1 LEAITLETIKHNET
15 VKAFIIQA
23 DAQLEVLGFTEHG
36 FRHASIVS
44 SISANILN
52 KLNYPKREAE
62 LAAIAGFMHDLGNV
76 VSRHNHPQIGAVI
89 GWQILRELKME
100 AGEIAKIEGAI
111 GNHEET
117 EGDVVSIIS
126 AAQIIADKSD
136 VHKSR
141 VRNPNTLAFDIH
153 DRVNYAA
160 EKSFLK
166 VDKENKSLTLEL
178 KIDTSV
184 SQIMEYFEIFLERM
198 LMCRKAAK
206 LLNCEFGLKINEVKL
221 L

>member
-1 LEAITLETIKHNET
+1 MITLETIKQNET
-15 VKAFIIQA
+15 VRAFIIQA

-36 FRHASIVS
+36 FRHAGIVS
-44 SISANILN
+44 SIASNILD
-52 KLNYPKREAE
+52 KLDYPKREVE
-62 LAAIAGFMHDLGNV
+62 LAAISGFMHDMGNV
-76 VSRHNHPQIGAVI
+76 VSRNNHPQIGAVI
-89 GWQILRELKME
+89 SWQILRELKMDPQ
-100 AGEIAKIEGAI
+100 EIAKIVGAI

-117 EGDVVSIIS
+117 ESDVVSVIS

-166 VDKENKSLTLEL
+166 VDKENKSLTLQL

-184 SQIMEYFEIFLERM
+184 SQIMEYFEIFLNRM
-198 LMCRKAAK
+198 LICRKAAK
-206 LLNCEFGLKINEVKL
+206 LLNCEFALEINKVKL